1 MNKYKYY
8 AYKILVFVLL
18 RLPDVFFA
26 LLLKFAFPVYRIL
39 HTKRAYGRVDRLLRE
54 TGFWGRGAKRRPR
67 VSPRDV
73 FESLYWNGIDS
84 YRLLAG
90 IPSATRRVR
99 IENEYIIMDA
109 AKAEPVAA
117 ISIHQGAFENMHR
130 ILCNYSQHVHLVTNA
145 FQNKELTQVVRDL
158 RYHPHLSEYNIEDV
172 AQVLRNLF
180 KTRGILAMVVDQSRA
195 PKGNKISLFDKESL
209 LYLRLPIKANQMGA
223 SIVTFRTYCE
233 NIRQNGKWVRQHVV
247 RFENYY
253 PPKMAATPQGEEML
267 VKAIGNDVE
276 RWIGEHPEQW
286 TWNYHR
292 NFKV

>member
-1 MNKYKYY
+1 
-8 AYKILVFVLL
+8 
-18 RLPDVFFA
+18 
-26 LLLKFAFPVYRIL
+26 
-39 HTKRAYGRVDRLLRE
+39 
-54 TGFWGRGAKRRPR
+54 
-67 VSPRDV
+67 
-73 FESLYWNGIDS
+73 
-84 YRLLAG
+84 
-90 IPSATRRVR
+90 
-99 IENEYIIMDA
+99 
-109 AKAEPVAA
+109 
-117 ISIHQGAFENMHR
+117 MHR
-130 ILCNYSQHVHLVTNA
+130 TLCNYSQHVHLVTNA
-145 FQNKELTQVVRDL
+145 FENKELTQVVRDL

-172 AQVLRNLF
+172 AQVLKNLF

-195 PKGNKISLFDKESL
+195 PKGNRISLFGKESL

-253 PPKMAATPQGEEML
+253 PPKMAATPQGEEEL
-267 VKAIGNDVE
+267 VKAIGHDVE